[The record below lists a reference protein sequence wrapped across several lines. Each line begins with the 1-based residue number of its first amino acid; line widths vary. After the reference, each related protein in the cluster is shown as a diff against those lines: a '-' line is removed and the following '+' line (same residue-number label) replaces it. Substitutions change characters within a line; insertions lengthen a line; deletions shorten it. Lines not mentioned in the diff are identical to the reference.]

1 MLMAVTHNNAIHR
14 AKLTFLWEDHVL
26 LKPATCCHSLA
37 PLSYSLSPKI
47 ACPVVV
53 AYYD

>member
-1 MLMAVTHNNAIHR
+1 MAVMHDNAFCR

-26 LKPATCCHSLA
+26 LKPATCCPSLA
-37 PLSYSLSPKI
+37 LLSYSLSPKI